1 MRKLMTRCRVATKE
15 RVQDGTNHFR
25 HGTAGIHAAPGRAGT
40 ASALTSD
47 PLPWRARAQHEV
59 AL

>member
-1 MRKLMTRCRVATKE
+1 MTRCRVATKE

-25 HGTAGIHAAPGRAGT
+25 HGTAGIHAAPGRAAT